1 MKEGKKMK
9 RTIQAIITFILIAG
23 ILILAILG
31 LNVSLDYCANEQIEI
46 YIGKDFENEDI
57 RNIVK
62 EVTGNEWVM
71 IQKVELY
78 EDMVSITARDFS
90 DEQIEQI
97 NQKIN
102 EKYEL
107 ENTVEDITITQNAKI
122 RGRDLI
128 KPYILPIAITMIIL
142 AIYALIRFR
151 KNKKWKVLLKV
162 VGYPILVEAIYL
174 SLLGIT
180 RLPITRF
187 VLPVAMLLFVVTIF
201 VVFTRLENQKEQKEM
216 KEKQKKNK

>member
-1 MKEGKKMK
+1 MK

-46 YIGKDFENEDI
+46 YIGTDFENEDI

-128 KPYILPIAITMIIL
+128 KPYILPIVITMIIL

-151 KNKKWKVLLKV
+151 KNKKWKVLLKM
-162 VGYPILVEAIYL
+162 VGSPILVEPVFL

-201 VVFTRLENQKEQKEM
+201 VVFTRLENQREQKEM

>member
-122 RGRDLI
+122 QS
-128 KPYILPIAITMIIL
+128 
-142 AIYALIRFR
+142 
-151 KNKKWKVLLKV
+151 
-162 VGYPILVEAIYL
+162 EAKR
-174 SLLGIT
+174 S
-180 RLPITRF
+180 
-187 VLPVAMLLFVVTIF
+187 
-201 VVFTRLENQKEQKEM
+201 
-216 KEKQKKNK
+216 

>member
-1 MKEGKKMK
+1 MK

-128 KPYILPIAITMIIL
+128 KPYILPIVITMIIL

-162 VGYPILVEAIYL
+162 VGCPILVEAVFL

-201 VVFTRLENQKEQKEM
+201 VVFTRLENQREQKEM

>member
-1 MKEGKKMK
+1 M
-9 RTIQAIITFILIAG
+9 
-23 ILILAILG
+23 
-31 LNVSLDYCANEQIEI
+31 
-46 YIGKDFENEDI
+46 
-57 RNIVK
+57 
-62 EVTGNEWVM
+62 GNDS
-71 IQKVELY
+71 KVELY

-162 VGYPILVEAIYL
+162 VGYPILVEAVFL

>member
-1 MKEGKKMK
+1 MK

-23 ILILAILG
+23 ILILAIMG
-31 LNVSLDYCANEQIEI
+31 LNVSLDYCANKQIEI
-46 YIGKDFENEDI
+46 YIGKDFVNQDI
-57 RNIVK
+57 RNIIK
-62 EVTGNEWVM
+62 EVTGEQWV
-71 IQKVELY
+71 IVQKVELY
-78 EDMVSITARDFS
+78 EDMVSITAKDFS

-107 ENTVEDITITQNAKI
+107 ENAVEDITITQNAKI

-128 KPYILPIAITMIIL
+128 RPYLLPIAITMIII

-151 KNKKWKVLLKV
+151 KNKKGKVLLKV
-162 VGYPILVEAIYL
+162 VGYPILVEAVYL

-187 VLPVAMLLFVVTIF
+187 VLPVAMFLLVVTIF
-201 VVFTRLENQKEQKEM
+201 IVFTQLEKQKEQKEI